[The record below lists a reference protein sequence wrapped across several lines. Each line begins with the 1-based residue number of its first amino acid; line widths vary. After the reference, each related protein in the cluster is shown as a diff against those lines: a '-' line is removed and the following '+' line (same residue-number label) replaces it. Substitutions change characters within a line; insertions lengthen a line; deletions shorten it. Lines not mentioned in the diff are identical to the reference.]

1 MNNKSDY
8 GSQPIKN
15 EQSGSKPT
23 QLERMNKSIQQFKD
37 YFDEQYPCDDDDS
50 CGDVLPKLDQLKW
63 DKYQLLISLS
73 HILTAAKLSTVD
85 EVVQMLE
92 RHPLSPEDIKRAAS
106 KYAFENNT
114 HRSNSKAFIAGANFA
129 KQPHSNES
137 NYPIEFIM
145 WYSGQPSDKINKA
158 YQRYLNELPQPPKK

>member
-50 CGDVLPKLDQLKW
+50 CGDNMNDLDRTRWSQ
-63 DKYQLLISLS
+63 YESLIALS
-73 HILTAAKLSTVD
+73 RILTAAKVSTVD

-106 KYAFENNT
+106 KFYN
-114 HRSNSKAFIAGANFA
+114 HQHPSN
-129 KQPHSNES
+129 
-137 NYPIEFIM
+137 
-145 WYSGQPSDKINKA
+145 
-158 YQRYLNELPQPPKK
+158 